1 MRFEINS
8 DLQVPGKRLGL
19 EHRMM
24 MMLMMTMMAGRGE
37 AVNTEK
43 EMDNRVAVKEGI
55 FARKIGDVA
64 MISHYDRIN
73 VILRIPEFVQ
83 LDILDLNTQS
93 CLQRNKNLLWAFKD
107 LQNQKKD
114 FVTERLKVLKE
125 YSVENEGSD
134 GVEKKENKRSVK
146 KEMVR
151 TDTTRADGYNSG
163 NGRGYTYD
171 GKIEEMGK
179 GEGHISKRSIGT
191 WLGVIGNM
199 LYSTFLGGLSEI
211 QIRRLNEHVKETGKE
226 VEVMAKK
233 LEGLRSSQV
242 LFEEKTVGIIREVS
256 KAWLA
261 SYTALECRM
270 DMSLSILDGKMNF
283 QAYTQL
289 IDNILYPA
297 LSGRNQVLLTSKMID
312 ITTLDDIVKA
322 HPVFATS
329 EFGKNPALLYSTSYM
344 SLVGVNAEL
353 TMAHLVLEFPVLHIK
368 ARYPLFELKQVG
380 LHLKK
385 EVCLYFGIP
394 GNVAEIEGKLREVD
408 ISNCNR
414 HHSFFLCPDHVL
426 SYIPA
431 CYQQEKFSC
440 TQYSKKCLGSFEYIR
455 TDTGVLFRSNARE
468 DIYFK
473 NKDGK
478 IREISPSKFDTAYI
492 EWDDASMIQVENTTL
507 WSPGVDVASITVS
520 SFGTVINFTESD
532 MTAGEITEVANRLV
546 KQYGDNLYK
555 LMDTSYA
562 GLELQTAMKKDN
574 GWNFCLI
581 YVLLSVVYLTL
592 GITLWIRVL
601 RDRWYGLLR
610 KISQF
615 FLPAVENNGLEQMDF
630 EMENMVPVK
639 MGRRYEGRRSSA

>member
-1 MRFEINS
+1 
-8 DLQVPGKRLGL
+8 
-19 EHRMM
+19 M
-24 MMLMMTMMAGRGE
+24 MMLMMTVMTMMGGTINA
-37 AVNTEK
+37 EK

-55 FARKIGDVA
+55 FARRIGDVA
-64 MISHYDRIN
+64 MISHYDRVN

-83 LDILDLNTQS
+83 LDLLDLNTKS
-93 CLQRNKNLLWAFKD
+93 CLQRNKNLLLAFKD
-107 LQNQKKD
+107 LENQKKD

-125 YSVENEGSD
+125 YSVENEGRD
-134 GVEKKENKRSVK
+134 GADKKENKRSIK
-146 KEMVR
+146 KDMGKM
-151 TDTTRADGYNSG
+151 DTARADGNNSG
-163 NGRGYTYD
+163 NGRRYTYD
-171 GKIEEMGK
+171 GRIEAMGK
-179 GEGHISKRSIGT
+179 GEGDVSKRSIGA

-211 QIRRLNEHVKETGKE
+211 QIKRLNDHVKETGKE

-233 LEGLRSSQV
+233 LEGLRASQV
-242 LFEEKTVGIIREVS
+242 LFEEKTVGIIKEVS
-256 KAWLA
+256 KTWLA

-283 QAYTQL
+283 RAYTQL

-322 HPVFATS
+322 HPVFSTS

-353 TMAHLVLEFPVLHIK
+353 TMAHLVLEFPILHIK
-368 ARYPLFELKQVG
+368 TRYPLFELKQVG

-385 EVCLYFGIP
+385 DICMYFGIP

-426 SYIPA
+426 SYVPA

-473 NKDGK
+473 NRDGK

-520 SFGTVINFTESD
+520 SFGTMINFTESD
-532 MTAGEITEVANRLV
+532 MTSGEITEVANRLV
-546 KQYGDNLYK
+546 KQYGDNLFN

-574 GWNFCLI
+574 GWNFFLI
-581 YVLLSVVYLTL
+581 YILLGVIYLSMGTA
-592 GITLWIRVL
+592 IWIFVL
-601 RDRWYGLLR
+601 RDRWNGFWR
-610 KISQF
+610 EIVKF
-615 FLPAVENNGLEQMDF
+615 FGPAVSNDDLEQMDF
-630 EMENMVPVK
+630 ENENIAPVRVGLRYQ
-639 MGRRYEGRRSSA
+639 GRRASS